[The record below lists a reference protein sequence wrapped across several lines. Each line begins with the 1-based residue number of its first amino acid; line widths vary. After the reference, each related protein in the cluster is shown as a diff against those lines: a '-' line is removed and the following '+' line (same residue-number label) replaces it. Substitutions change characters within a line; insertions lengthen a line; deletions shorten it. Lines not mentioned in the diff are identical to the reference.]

1 MSTPLRVIFAGTPEF
16 AAVALAQI
24 LAAGHTVPL
33 VLTQPDRP
41 AGRGMKLQASAVKQ
55 LAVQHNIPV
64 AQPLSLRLDGKYPDD
79 AAAAKVAIAE
89 AKADVMVVAAYGL
102 ILPQWTLDAPRL
114 GCLNIHAS
122 LLPRWR
128 GAAPIHRAIEAG
140 DAQTGVV
147 IMQMDAGLDTGDML
161 LRCEAAVF
169 PDDNTARLH
178 DRLAALGAHLVV
190 QALAQVDTLVPEP
203 QPPQGVSYAR
213 KVEKAEAV
221 IDWRESATV
230 IERRVRAFDPFP
242 GAHFGCAGE
251 QVKLWRA
258 AVSSPQAGVAAA
270 PGTVLEAGAQGLV
283 VACGAGTLACLE
295 VQRPGGRRQT
305 AAEWL
310 RSSAAAGLRPGT
322 VLVLPQPLAAPAV
335 PSFKAEPLPT
345 DNPRV

>member
-1 MSTPLRVIFAGTPEF
+1 MRLSFAGTPEF
-16 AAVALAQI
+16 AAVALDA
-24 LAAGHTVPL
+24 LHAAGHEIVL

-41 AGRGMKLQASAVKQ
+41 AGRGMQLQPSAVKQ
-55 LAVQHNIPV
+55 RALTLGLPL
-64 AQPLSLRLDGKYPDD
+64 AQPRGLRLDGRWPQD
-79 AAAAKVAIAE
+79 AQAAQTALQAARAE
-89 AKADVMVVAAYGL
+89 IMVVAAYGL
-102 ILPQWTLDAPRL
+102 ILPRWVLEIPAR

-140 DAQTGVV
+140 DALTGVTL
-147 IMQMDAGLDTGDML
+147 MQMDEGLDTGDML
-161 LRCEAAVF
+161 LRAEAAVL

-322 VLVLPQPLAAPAV
+322 VLMLPQPLAAPAV